1 MKLENIEIFE
11 KLYTQ
16 IKGIYSELCI
26 LSKKAPDGSIN
37 KFKLKFVNQ
46 IILIA
51 NQILGTEYAPFTD
64 FELFDEDDMS
74 TNSDVV
80 FILSQYIKCLEKYKF
95 DNIYRSTGHWYWRLE
110 GSKEQIETSS
120 PPTELYL

>member
-1 MKLENIEIFE
+1 MKSENIEKFE

-16 IKGIYSELCI
+16 IKGLYSELCI
-26 LSKKAPDGSIN
+26 LSKKAPDGHIN
-37 KFKLKFVNQ
+37 KIKLKFVNQ

-51 NQILGTEYAPFTD
+51 NQILGTEYSPFED

-95 DNIYRSTGHWYWRLE
+95 DNIHRLSGRWYWRLE
-110 GSKEQIETSS
+110 DIKEQIETSS

>member
-64 FELFDEDDMS
+64 FELFDEDDI
-74 TNSDVV
+74 T
-80 FILSQYIKCLEKYKF
+80 
-95 DNIYRSTGHWYWRLE
+95 IY
-110 GSKEQIETSS
+110 
-120 PPTELYL
+120 